1 MRSTAARRHLAAAAP
16 HAERIGN
23 RVVGTLALARSQ
35 ALEQEGALTEA
46 LGVLTGFADHAEEL
60 DEVEDLLADGVR
72 LATTIGDT
80 AAAKTLAERAAALA
94 DDTEIPHRQ
103 ANAPGTAGAWSTAT
117 PDRLLRAADR
127 YHDAGRP
134 LPRAKALE
142 AAAEGAGRY
151 QVTGTRPGPP
161 SPAPSTSTRPSARPV
176 TSPGCRPGS
185 GRTGSAAPH
194 GSSTGGPAAAGTA

>member
-1 MRSTAARRHLAAAAP
+1 M
-16 HAERIGN
+16 
-23 RVVGTLALARSQ
+23 VGTLALARSE

-72 LATTIGDT
+72 LATTVGDT
-80 AAAKTLAERAAALA
+80 AAAQALADRAAALA

-103 ANAPGTAGAWSTAT
+103 ATALLCRGLVDHDAG
-117 PDRLLRAADR
+117 LLRAADR

-142 AAAEGAGRY
+142 AAAGALVDHGDRD
-151 QVTGTRPGPP
+151 RPGPR
-161 SPAPSTSTRPSARPV
+161 SPARSTSTPHSARPGM
-176 TSPGCRPGS
+176 SPGCRPGS
-185 GRTGSAAPH
+185 GRTASAAPR
-194 GSSTGGPAAAGTA
+194 GSSTGGPAGAGTA